1 MKSNYRFKKIS
12 QFMDLS
18 GGPVVKT
25 HTLNTG
31 GTGLISGQGTKIP
44 HATQYGWKKKNSS
57 V

>member
-1 MKSNYRFKKIS
+1 MKSNYRFKKNS

-44 HATQYGWKKKNSS
+44 HATQYG
-57 V
+57 